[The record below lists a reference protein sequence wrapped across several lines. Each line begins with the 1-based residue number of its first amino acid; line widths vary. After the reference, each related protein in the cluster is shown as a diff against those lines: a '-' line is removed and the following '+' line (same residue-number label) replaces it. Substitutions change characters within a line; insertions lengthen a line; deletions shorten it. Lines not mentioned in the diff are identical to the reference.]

1 MDQAIL
7 IQESFNAIC
16 INMDLKDYEEA
27 SVIAGYLAAF
37 HESFTPSQLDQLQL
51 TLYRLEHLAGQ
62 LDDNET
68 D

>member
-1 MDQAIL
+1 MDQAVL

-27 SVIAGYLAAF
+27 ATIAGYLVSF
-37 HESFTPSQLDQLQL
+37 HESFTPSQLDQMQI
-51 TLYRLEHLAGQ
+51 TLCRLEYLAGK
-62 LDDNET
+62 LNDNEP

>member
-7 IQESFNAIC
+7 IQESFNALC
-16 INMDLKDYEEA
+16 INMDLKEYEEA
-27 SVIAGYLAAF
+27 AVIAGYLTAF

-51 TLYRLEHLAGQ
+51 TLYRLEYLAGK
-62 LDDNET
+62 LDDNQT